1 MRKLLSLLLVLALA
15 FSVVA
20 CAAPAPA
27 ATEATEAPAAEATEA
42 PAAEATEAPAAP
54 AGDGITLG
62 VISPNTGALAV
73 YGAAVTTAVDLAVSE
88 INAAGGILGQQ
99 VTVVNTDDQFDPAE
113 TLNAFNSLVSQGV
126 GLIVGSVTSGCT
138 SAITGAA
145 NEEGVV
151 LLTPSATADSITTE
165 DDYVFRACYADGF
178 QGAIAAYYAKSAGY
192 TDVGVVYCAADTY
205 SKGLY
210 DSFAAAAA
218 TYGLNIKAVEST
230 ASLDVQDYTNQFA
243 SMVSSGV
250 QFVYAPYY
258 YDVIGP
264 YIVTQARA
272 AGYTGIIMGADG
284 YDGTPDYVVEGAD
297 LTAFNNVYWTNH
309 YDPSD
314 ADPAVQKF
322 VAAYK
327 AMFNSTPNAISALA
341 YDAVYMY
348 KAAIEKAGSADP
360 AAVRDAL
367 ADTSAV
373 YSGVTGTFSLDAT
386 GTPTKGAAILSFAS
400 DGTSVTTKLVDVIKE
415 LK

>member
-42 PAAEATEAPAAP
+42 PAADATEAPAALSEP
-54 AGDGITLG
+54 VTIGT
-62 VISPNTGALAV
+62 ISPNTGALAE
-73 YGAAVTTAVDLAVSE
+73 YGVAVVNGANLAISE
-88 INAAGGILGQQ
+88 KNAAGGVLGQQ
-99 VTVVNTDDQFDPAE
+99 INVISLDDLGEPSE
-113 TLNAFNSLVSQGV
+113 TLNAFNSLVAQNV
-126 GLIVGSVTSGCT
+126 GLIIGSVTSSCT

-151 LLTPSATADSITTE
+151 LLTPTSTADSITTE

-210 DSFAAAAA
+210 DSFAAAAE
-218 TYGLNIKAVEST
+218 TYGLNVKAVEST

-243 SMVSSGV
+243 AMASSGV

-258 YDVIGP
+258 YSVMGP
-264 YIVTQARA
+264 YVVTQARA

-284 YDGTPDYVVEGAD
+284 YDGTPGNIAAGAD
-297 LTAFNNVYWTNH
+297 VTAFNNVYWTNH
-309 YDPSD
+309 YDAANP
-314 ADPAVQKF
+314 DPKVQAF
-322 VAAYK
+322 VSAYETQYG
-327 AMFNSTPNAISALA
+327 STPTALA
-341 YDAVYMY
+341 ALGYDAALMY
-348 KAAIEKAGSADP
+348 IAAIEKAGSADP
-360 AAVRDAL
+360 EAVRAAL

-373 YSGVTGTFSLDAT
+373 YSCVTGTFSLDAT
-386 GTPTKGAAILSFAS
+386 GTPAKGAVILSFYA
-400 DGTSVTTKLVDVIKE
+400 DGDTVKTKLVDAVKE

>member
-1 MRKLLSLLLVLALA
+1 MKKLIALLLVLALVLSFA
-15 FSVVA
+15 A
-20 CAAPAPA
+20 CKSGSESPA
-27 ATEATEAPAAEATEA
+27 ATGDDATAAEAPAEEA
-42 PAAEATEAPAAP
+42 AADEVLTI
-54 AGDGITLG
+54 GT
-62 VISPNTGALAV
+62 ISPNTGSLAV

-99 VTVVNTDDQFDPAE
+99 VTVINADDQFDPTE
-113 TLNAFNSLVSQGV
+113 CLNAFNSLVSQGV
-126 GLIVGSVTSGCT
+126 GLIIGSVTSGCT

-151 LLTPSATADSITTE
+151 LLSPASTADSVNTA
-165 DDYVFRACYADGF
+165 DDFVFRACYADSF
-178 QGAIAAYYAKSAGY
+178 QGAIAAYYAKQAGY

-243 SMVSSGV
+243 AMASSGV

-264 YIVTQARA
+264 YIITQARA

-284 YDGTPDYVVEGAD
+284 YDGTPGYVVEGAD

-309 YDPSD
+309 YDP
-314 ADPAVQKF
+314 ADTADNVQAF
-322 VAAYK
+322 VKAYE
-327 AMFNSTPNAISALA
+327 AMFGSTPNAISALA
-341 YDAVYMY
+341 YDSVYML
-348 KAAIEKAGSADP
+348 KQAIETAGSADP

-373 YSGVTGTFSLDAT
+373 YTGVTGTFSLDGV
-386 GTPTKGAAILSFAS
+386 GTPAKGAAIISFSS
-400 DGTSVTTKLVDVIKE
+400 DGSSVTTTLVDVIKE